1 MRKSR
6 LRPQES
12 KETQPVRREAE
23 TANPRLCILRMSHE
37 TARKRSPLCGGALRF
52 RGEVH
57 TLKKHFTC
65 LKDPRGLPLGTA
77 HGIDREISAVLLE
90 KAQPLPGSSRQAQR
104 LCAQRLPE
112 LIRFAPGQR
121 SLRPCGRD
129 VYSGRFF
136 NREKRGDEWKEDS
149 PPDFVSPLNGTEFGR
164 RDLTRASDLHQRGG
178 SVCTEPGVISWTLR
192 GFHP

>member
-1 MRKSR
+1 LRKSR
-6 LRPQES
+6 LRPQKS

-37 TARKRSPLCGGALRF
+37 TVRKRSPWCGGALRI
-52 RGEVH
+52 RRYSAQ
-57 TLKKHFTC
+57 
-65 LKDPRGLPLGTA
+65 PRGKALHLLKGPSRTSA
-77 HGIDREISAVLLE
+77 RDSSRERPGKERCASGE

-136 NREKRGDEWKEDS
+136 NREKRGDEGKEDS
-149 PPDFVSPLNGTEFGR
+149 PPGFVSPLNGAEFGR
-164 RDLTRASDLHQRGG
+164 RDLTRASDLHQGRDPHAR
-178 SVCTEPGVISWTLR
+178 STA
-192 GFHP
+192 